1 MLTVESVANLVVDDR
16 YSECIRSIVVN
27 PLLGTACVAYKD
39 SDVVYKYSDVPSTE
53 IFRLIHHKDISLGM
67 WVNQVLKNTD
77 LPFLRETFGY

>member
-1 MLTVESVANLVVDDR
+1 MSPVEAVANLVVDDR

-27 PLLGTACVAYKD
+27 PLLGTA
-39 SDVVYKYSDVPSTE
+39 SVVYKYSNVPATE